1 MSTKT
6 IIPAT
11 HTKRKSMKRNSSD
24 IKSDGLVMSALLEVF
39 AEWPERVPGG
49 FVFVNE
55 RDHIMPSQHAS
66 NKWQG

>member
-1 MSTKT
+1 
-6 IIPAT
+6 
-11 HTKRKSMKRNSSD
+11 MKRNSSD